1 MNKVESIIKEELGQ
15 TLVDLAVKEIKAW
28 AKKELNYLRYA
39 LDYPVFVQLNSNTL
53 VVGKFNVITKNEYN
67 HIVKQE
73 NKIIHN
79 FYSKKAAILFCT
91 LDRLNYDKISRDLLE
106 RDKKVAK
113 FHDELEMYTAKLKQK
128 KSTENFKRDLWI
140 SRYLESKAQF
150 RVALTELKKTI
161 RNAKYMKIWDKIL

>member
-1 MNKVESIIKEELGQ
+1 MNKVESIIKKELGQ

-39 LDYPVFVQLNSNTL
+39 LDYPVFVQLNSNQL
-53 VVGKFNVITKNEYN
+53 IVGKYRVISKNEFA
-67 HIVKQE
+67 HLVKLE

-79 FYSKKAAILFCT
+79 FYSKKAAILFCA

-113 FHDELEMYTAKLKQK
+113 FYDELEMYTDKLKQR
-128 KSTENFKRDLWI
+128 KSAEHFKIDLWM
-140 SRYLESKAQF
+140 SRYLESKAQYK
-150 RVALTELKKTI
+150 VALSELKKTI